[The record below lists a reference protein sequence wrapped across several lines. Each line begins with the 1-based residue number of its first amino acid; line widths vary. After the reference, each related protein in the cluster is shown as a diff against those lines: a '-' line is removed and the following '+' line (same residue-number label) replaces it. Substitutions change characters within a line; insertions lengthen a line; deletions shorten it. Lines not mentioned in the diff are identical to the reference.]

1 MGGNTS
7 LRIYHSFGACVS
19 SYLLAL
25 SLEQFVW
32 LFATM
37 VCMRL
42 CSMFYMCRVEH
53 YACSLVNL

>member
-7 LRIYHSFGACVS
+7 LRVYHSFGACVS

-32 LFATM
+32 LKFGTIC
-37 VCMRL
+37 VVYL
-42 CSMFYMCRVEH
+42 LLWSV
-53 YACSLVNL
+53 